1 MRRISQMTALAAA
14 AVLLSGCSMASL
26 WPFGSKSDT
35 EETVVS
41 GVEPATTATNAAPVY
56 EVQVPASG
64 IAGDAQHVG
73 DGSAAASTPQ
83 PYAPVNATAHP
94 VDAAQP
100 VVTTQPLPGQVQ
112 PMNVTPT
119 PVAATAEVALLPG
132 RFYVRAGAFA
142 QAANA
147 DRAEAALRGAG
158 LPVHRHIITGRKG
171 TLTGLRIGPYS
182 TPQQAREAQ
191 RTVRGLPLKLDTNIF
206 QHRP

>member
-41 GVEPATTATNAAPVY
+41 GVEPAATATNAAPVY

-94 VDAAQP
+94 V
-100 VVTTQPLPGQVQ
+100 VTTQPLPGQVQ
-112 PMNVTPT
+112 PMNAAPT
-119 PVAATAEVALLPG
+119 APSAEVALLPG